1 MKKLAFFKFILFISI
16 IGLIIFSLLFVLYIY
31 DITQKNKTSENLA
44 SSFSISYLYSENS
57 SYTAILQNSNDVPEE
72 KKNFVIGIL
81 KLDKIKLDYPILSEV
96 SEDLLKIAPCR
107 FAGPLPNNV
116 GNLCIAGHNYLDN
129 TFFAR
134 ISSLKIGD
142 EFTVYGLDGKALDYK
157 IFDKKEVE
165 STDLSCTSQETNEK
179 KIVTLMTCNSIKQ
192 TRIIVQAENK
202 E

>member
-1 MKKLAFFKFILFISI
+1 MKKLAFLKFILFISI

-44 SSFSISYLYSENS
+44 SSFSISYLYSENP

-81 KLDKIKLDYPILSEV
+81 KIDKIKLDYPIL
-96 SEDLLKIAPCR
+96 
-107 FAGPLPNNV
+107 
-116 GNLCIAGHNYLDN
+116 IAGHNYLDN

-192 TRIIVQAENK
+192 TRIILQAENI

>member
-1 MKKLAFFKFILFISI
+1 MKKLAFFKFILIISI

-44 SSFSISYLYSENS
+44 SSFSVSYLYSES
-57 SYTAILQNSNDVPEE
+57 PSYTAALQNSNNISEE

-81 KLDKIKLDYPILSEV
+81 KIDKIKLDYPILSEV

-134 ISSLKIGD
+134 IKSPVVPPSSR
-142 EFTVYGLDGKALDYK
+142 FTHRNGK
-157 IFDKKEVE
+157 
-165 STDLSCTSQETNEK
+165 
-179 KIVTLMTCNSIKQ
+179 
-192 TRIIVQAENK
+192 
-202 E
+202 

>member
-1 MKKLAFFKFILFISI
+1 MA
-16 IGLIIFSLLFVLYIY
+16 IG
-31 DITQKNKTSENLA
+31 DW
-44 SSFSISYLYSENS
+44 SSDVCS
-57 SYTAILQNSNDVPEE
+57 SDL
-72 KKNFVIGIL
+72 
-81 KLDKIKLDYPILSEV
+81 
-96 SEDLLKIAPCR
+96 EDLLKIAPCR

-165 STDLSCTSQETNEK
+165 STDLSCTSQETNGK

-202 E
+202 

>member
-1 MKKLAFFKFILFISI
+1 MKFGANQNCNYFSTHIHGKEPYLIMKKLAILKIILFISI

-44 SSFSISYLYSENS
+44 SSFSVSYLYSES
-57 SYTAILQNSNDVPEE
+57 PSYTAALQNSNNISEE

-81 KLDKIKLDYPILSEV
+81 KIDKIKLDYPILSEV

-142 EFTVYGLDGKALDYK
+142 EFTVYGLDGRLYD
-157 IFDKKEVE
+157 F
-165 STDLSCTSQETNEK
+165 
-179 KIVTLMTCNSIKQ
+179 
-192 TRIIVQAENK
+192 
-202 E
+202 